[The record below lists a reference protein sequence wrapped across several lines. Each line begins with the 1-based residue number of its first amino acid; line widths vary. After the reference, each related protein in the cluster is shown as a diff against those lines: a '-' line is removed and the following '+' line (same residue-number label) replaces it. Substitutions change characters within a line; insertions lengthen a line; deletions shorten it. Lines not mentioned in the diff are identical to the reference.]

1 MSNPPQP
8 YIEAATL
15 IPVYRG
21 EDGAVRLVLIRRSQG
36 GVYGGQLALPGG
48 KRDPRDQSLQQTAL
62 RETWE
67 EIGLAPENVDILA
80 SLPAAST
87 FTTGFLIYPFLGRIH
102 KLPTWQPNKREIAEI
117 ITVRLD
123 DLARPDV
130 HDEEIKQF
138 PTWPAPRRV
147 PFYWVGAYKLWGVT
161 YRILHPLL
169 PRLWAGEWE
178 V

>member
-1 MSNPPQP
+1 MSISPKPH
-8 YIEAATL
+8 IEAATL
-15 IPVYRG
+15 IPVYRD
-21 EDGAVRLVLIRRSQG
+21 EEGAVRLVLIRRSQG

-48 KRDPRDQSLQQTAL
+48 KRDPHDHSLQQTAL

-80 SLPAAST
+80 ALPAAST

-102 KLPTWQPNKREIAEI
+102 VPPSWQPNKREIAEV
-117 ITVRLD
+117 ITVSLD
-123 DLARPDV
+123 DLARPEA
-130 HDEEIKQF
+130 HGEEIKEF
-138 PTWPAPRRV
+138 PTWPAPRLV
-147 PFYWVGAYKLWGVT
+147 PFYRVGAYKLWGVT

-169 PRLWAGEWE
+169 QRLWAGEWK